1 MIDRTAIP
9 VEVNNFYDR
18 TLLLRATPLL
28 VHTKWAQVRD
38 IPKNSGSNVIKFRRY
53 SNLSA
58 ATTALTE
65 GVTPVGSDL
74 SVTDV
79 TATALQ
85 YGDYI
90 TITDKVQMESQ
101 DPVLTETAEIL
112 GDQSGDTL
120 DQLCRNVMAAGTNV
134 YYGGSATLRTQ
145 LTASDVIST
154 TLLDKVIRLLKNNK
168 ARRLTKMINPT
179 SGYATD
185 PVAPAFIAIVH
196 PNVSFTLCGLTG
208 FTPVEKYP
216 SQNGVM
222 EGEIGKYKDIRFVES
237 TNAKVFT
244 AGGSGGADVYATLV
258 FGAEAYGISRISGE
272 ALKNIVKPLGS
283 AGTADPLDQRATSG
297 WKATFVA
304 SIVNND
310 FLVRVETGVA
320 A

>member
-1 MIDRTAIP
+1 MTDRTAIP
-9 VEVNNFYDR
+9 VEVTNFYDR
-18 TLLLRATPLL
+18 ALLLRATPLL
-28 VHTKWAQVRD
+28 LHTKWAQVRD
-38 IPKNSGSNVIKFRRY
+38 IPKNAGSNVIKFRRY

-58 ATTALTE
+58 ATTPLTE

-90 TITDKVQMESQ
+90 TVTDKVQMETQ
-101 DPVLTETAEIL
+101 DPILTEMAELL

-120 DQLCRNVMAAGTNV
+120 DQLTRNVMAAGTNV

-145 LTASDVIST
+145 LTASDLITT

-168 ARRLTKMINPT
+168 ARRITKMINPT
-179 SGYATD
+179 SGYSTD

-196 PNVSFTLCGLTG
+196 PNVSYTLCGLTG

-244 AGGSGGADVYATLV
+244 GGGASSADVYATLI

-272 ALKNIVKPLGS
+272 ALKNIVKALGS

-320 A
+320 N